1 MGEEKP
7 IAFASR
13 RLMAAEQNYSHLDKE
28 ALALMFGITNF
39 NNISGVDLSR
49 QSLTTS
55 PCWDY

>member
-39 NNISGVDLSR
+39 NNTSGVDLLR

-55 PCWDY
+55 PC